1 MQQRFLSAL
10 FSLSIVALVFGC
22 SKSEP
27 LTPTVP
33 SPPST
38 APADGTTL
46 KVTAPGL
53 VSPVNDLRLENFTAP
68 PLNASGAQPTEGG
81 NVSPRSRFQLLSNS
95 GAVLQDSGLRAS
107 TTWTPTAT
115 LQFDTRYLWQV
126 RAELD
131 GDVGPWSARGSFLS
145 AKGSFFRGQ
154 EILDLLTDGQ
164 TVGNRIG
171 GRFVPGQGWQ
181 ATSQSDGIDYDIPTC
196 NACTIEWDV
205 TAFGKAEGRQVR
217 KDLKWLAMG
226 DATTWGSF
234 GEFRNHPWKMHLEQR
249 GDGNGTG
256 MKLIW
261 RNGRNGDGDP
271 GDHDTKIDPTGID
284 WRQDGVFHFTVTWHP
299 GGYQVWVGEIQNG
312 TLVGNRIWFAGSFN
326 RAYTPP
332 NHRISIGT
340 RPRSETL
347 EGTYRNFKLY
357 PGPPRPN

>member
-1 MQQRFLSAL
+1 M
-10 FSLSIVALVFGC
+10 
-22 SKSEP
+22 
-27 LTPTVP
+27 
-33 SPPST
+33 
-38 APADGTTL
+38 
-46 KVTAPGL
+46 
-53 VSPVNDLRLENFTAP
+53 
-68 PLNASGAQPTEGG
+68 
-81 NVSPRSRFQLLSNS
+81 
-95 GAVLQDSGLRAS
+95 
-107 TTWTPTAT
+107 
-115 LQFDTRYLWQV
+115 
-126 RAELD
+126 
-131 GDVGPWSARGSFLS
+131 
-145 AKGSFFRGQ
+145 
-154 EILDLLTDGQ
+154 LTDGQ

-284 WRQDGVFHFTVTWHP
+284 WRQDGVFHFTVDWHP

-326 RAYTPP
+326 RACTSAESPHLDWYHARAAKHSREPTATSNSIQARRDPTESPFDGSMQGPEMARPP
-332 NHRISIGT
+332 PVLFLRL
-340 RPRSETL
+340 PRRSFFPQSRSNLVST
-347 EGTYRNFKLY
+347 GCDAKCRFYR
-357 PGPPRPN
+357 